1 MAPNTALAFALIGLS
16 DYAAGLIR
24 AASVLMVL
32 CVFAVTVALL
42 YRFGPSR
49 QPPPRQPIVPG
60 VTVATV
66 LWMIA
71 CGLLSLYVSRIGSF
85 GATYGPLGA
94 AIGVMLWFYLS
105 AYAVLL
111 GAEMNAQVEARRE
124 RARQAAA
131 R

>member
-1 MAPNTALAFALIGLS
+1 M
-16 DYAAGLIR
+16 DDR
-24 AASVLMVL
+24 
-32 CVFAVTVALL
+32 
-42 YRFGPSR
+42 
-49 QPPPRQPIVPG
+49 
-60 VTVATV
+60 
-66 LWMIA
+66 
-71 CGLLSLYVSRIGSF
+71 LLSLYVSRIGSF